1 MSELS
6 NRSADAPEE
15 ENRMEVNCNGHA
27 STPESGSTP
36 EGKQSDLP
44 TEQDDQQNANPSES
58 NAESNDLLNN
68 NAEHQSCNGSPGDSD
83 PPQLPAATVSPDSVT
98 VELKEGEKEEEMDV
112 RGDVK
117 KEDKDNKDSQNGLLK
132 TLLLFYSACIVKC
145 LKLSLS

>member
-1 MSELS
+1 
-6 NRSADAPEE
+6 
-15 ENRMEVNCNGHA
+15 MEVNCNGHA

-44 TEQDDQQNANPSES
+44 TDQDDQQNANPSES
-58 NAESNDLLNN
+58 NAENNDLLNN

-145 LKLSLS
+145 LKLSIS